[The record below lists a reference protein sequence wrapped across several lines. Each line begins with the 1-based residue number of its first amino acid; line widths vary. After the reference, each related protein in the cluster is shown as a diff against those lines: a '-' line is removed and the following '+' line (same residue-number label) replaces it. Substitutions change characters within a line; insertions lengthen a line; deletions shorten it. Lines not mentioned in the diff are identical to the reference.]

1 MTSTLPPL
9 VQAVSGAIGSA
20 SANTLTYPFALVTT
34 RLQLE
39 KGHRKETGLRRAFHV
54 LYGIFRKDGLEALYD
69 GLSADTIATLLSNF
83 FYFYFYSF
91 MRSLVTTRRL
101 KLNPAAHHKPGSVY
115 KPTIVEELVLGFV
128 AGVASRAVSM
138 PMNIVT
144 LRLQTERGDSETD
157 SEDIASDVSEEETA
171 TPSDNSVSE
180 SGLRSVF
187 ASIYREEGLA
197 GFWKGFR
204 LSILLSLNP
213 SISLAL
219 FQLFRRVLAVA
230 RRTPTSHALPNA
242 SPKEAFFGGAIS
254 NSLAVAL
261 LYPLLLAKTR
271 LQASTAESLQEV
283 IVDSYTGTYHRHPSK
298 YAGNSLPLPG
308 NTKPLKAG
316 SGRVSNLYQAL
327 PSQLVKGFLNQGMT
341 FLVKGRIEALIVHLY
356 LVRLRRR

>member
-1 MTSTLPPL
+1 MARRTTLTFLFIPMTSTLPPL

-20 SANTLTYPFALVTT
+20 SANTLTYPFDLVTT

-54 LYGIFRKDGLEALYD
+54 LYGILRKTAWRPYMMDFQRIQ
-69 GLSADTIATLLSNF
+69 SQRCCRT
-83 FYFYFYSF
+83 
-91 MRSLVTTRRL
+91 
-101 KLNPAAHHKPGSVY
+101 KPAAHHKPGSVY

-144 LRLQTERGDSETD
+144 LRLQTGRGDSETD
-157 SEDIASDVSEEETA
+157 SDNTASDLTEEETA
-171 TPSDNSVSE
+171 TPSNNSDSE

-197 GFWKGFR
+197 GFWKGMLPDVRKVVDPAIPQPVHIFGVV
-204 LSILLSLNP
+204 P
-213 SISLAL
+213 AISP
-219 FQLFRRVLAVA
+219 RSSCGEKN
-230 RRTPTSHALPNA
+230 PTSHALPNA
-242 SPKEAFFGGAIS
+242 SPKRRS
-254 NSLAVAL
+254 SVAL
-261 LYPLLLAKTR
+261 SQIRWTR
-271 LQASTAESLQEV
+271 LQASTAESLHEV
-283 IVDSYTGTYHRHPSK
+283 IVDSYTGTYHRHPSQ
-298 YAGNSLPLPG
+298 YAGNSLPLPA

-327 PSQLVKGFLNQGMT
+327 PSHLVKGFLNQGMT

-356 LVRLRRR
+356 LARLPRR